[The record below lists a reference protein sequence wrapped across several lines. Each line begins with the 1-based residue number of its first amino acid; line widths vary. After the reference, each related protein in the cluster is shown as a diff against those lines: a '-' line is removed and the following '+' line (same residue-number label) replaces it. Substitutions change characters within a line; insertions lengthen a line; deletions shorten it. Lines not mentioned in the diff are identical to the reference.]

1 MVLIIGKFL
10 LSLRPKYVFISMTS
24 NSFFILCFVFIV
36 AWIIQIVLQ
45 LVVWQSPLR
54 KLKKLRREGVPNYE
68 DFTSDVFTGAVSVIV
83 YAKNHSD
90 QLRELLDS
98 LLVQNY
104 PDYEVIVVNDDSFDD
119 TIDILTSYSL
129 RYPNCTHTGIGN
141 KVRSI
146 SHRKLALLLG
156 VKKAKGDYIITTN
169 AHCIPAS
176 PNWISCMVRH
186 FKDDRVEAV
195 LGPVCF
201 SEKSGAFYRYDLFRR
216 MKRLFGLTL
225 MCKPYAAWSQNMAF
239 TKESFWKYEN
249 KEALKYLNLAP
260 GEDDIFVTSIS
271 KSGNVCVECSA
282 EAMMLECEQPV
293 RPFWSIDRLTRAF
306 TSTFYK
312 KMPLVWD
319 SIEVLTK
326 YLTVVLGLGIVGWT
340 AWNMMWMEF
349 GIALSLLLIRV
360 GLLIYTD
367 ISLSKALKIKAS
379 PMIGLLLDLYMPLV
393 DLWFNIKAKWV
404 IDRFRS
410 NKFIA
415 Y

>member
-1 MVLIIGKFL
+1 M
-10 LSLRPKYVFISMTS
+10 ISS
-24 NSFFILCFVFIV
+24 NFFILYSVFIF
-36 AWIIQIVLQ
+36 AWIVQLALLLVLW
-45 LVVWQSPLR
+45 LSPLR
-54 KLKKLRREGVPNYE
+54 KLKKLKKEGVPNYE
-68 DFTSDVFTGAVSVIV
+68 DFASDAFTGAVSVIV

-119 TIDILTSYSL
+119 TIDVLTSYSL
-129 RYPNCTHTGIGN
+129 RFPNCTYTQIGD

-176 PNWISCMVRH
+176 PNWISCMVRQ
-186 FKDDRVEAV
+186 FKDNGVEAV

-239 TKESFWKYEN
+239 TKEAFWRYEN

-260 GEDDIFVTSIS
+260 GEDDIFITSIS
-271 KSGNVCVECSA
+271 KSDNVRVECSA
-282 EAMMLECEQPV
+282 EALILECEQPV

-312 KMPLVWD
+312 KLPLLWN
-319 SIEVLTK
+319 SIEVVTK
-326 YLTVVLGLGIVGWT
+326 YLTVIVGLGIVGWT
-340 AWNMMWMEF
+340 AWNMMWVEF
-349 GIALSLLLIRV
+349 GIVLSLLLIRI
-360 GLLIYTD
+360 GLLLYTD
-367 ISLSKALKIKAS
+367 ISLAKALKVKVS
-379 PMIGLLLDLYMPLV
+379 PVVGLLLDLFMPLV
-393 DLWFNIKAKWV
+393 DLWFNIKARWV